1 MKDYNSDFYDT
12 TDDELSSAKYD
23 PAEGKNPSDETNCVT
38 AEDASAEDHFTAE
51 DASAEQHYTAEDA
64 SAEPHYTAEDAS
76 AEQHFTG
83 STTGEQECAAASS
96 SGEASYFNRLH
107 EADSRQTSSEDSTY
121 HYSYVRP
128 ESGSDSSSRHSSK
141 KKKGSRHSR
150 FGHFGRLIASALVF
164 GLVAGAAF
172 QGFNFVYYKINPS
185 ASSSGDAIKTTST
198 LTVSSDTIS
207 TTTDL
212 STMVE
217 NAMPSVV
224 SITSI
229 IEQQVQ
235 YGFWGSTTQESA
247 GAGSGIIIGQND
259 SELLIV
265 TNYHVIEDAKSLSV
279 GFIDDS
285 DASASVKG
293 YDSDADLA
301 VVSVP
306 LDSLSA
312 DTRKAI
318 KIATLGKSS
327 ELKVGEPAI
336 AIGNALGYGQSVTA
350 GYVSALEREVALTD
364 KTMTLLQTDAAIN
377 PGNSGGALLNIKGE
391 VIGINTVKYS
401 DTTVEGMGYAIPIDT
416 AAPII
421 EALMNKETIPESE
434 QAYLG
439 ITGIDIDSTYSKQL
453 NLPEG
458 IYVQS
463 VQEDSPADQ
472 GGIHAGDV
480 ITKFNGNTLSNME
493 SLINKLGNL
502 KAGDQIT
509 LSVSRMNNHGTY
521 EEKELN
527 ITLGAKS
534 DQK

>member
-1 MKDYNSDFYDT
+1 MREFDSDFYDT
-12 TDDELSSAKYD
+12 TGEEISDSKNENAAKPTADTGY
-23 PAEGKNPSDETNCVT
+23 EFSYSDTEET
-38 AEDASAEDHFTAE
+38 AGAAYDASDSYTEENAGAAY
-51 DASAEQHYTAEDA
+51 DASDSYSGAAE
-64 SAEPHYTAEDAS
+64 S
-76 AEQHFTG
+76 
-83 STTGEQECAAASS
+83 AAASS
-96 SGEASYFNRLH
+96 TEQTGYFNCLH
-107 EADSRQTSSEDSTY
+107 QDTSNEDSTY

-128 ESGSDSSSRHSSK
+128 ETESPETESGSASGTK
-141 KKKGSRHSR
+141 KNKQKRNKH
-150 FGHFGRLIASALVF
+150 FFGRGGSFAKLIASALVF
-164 GLVAGAAF
+164 GLVAGAGF

-185 ASSSGDAIKTTST
+185 ASSGGTIQNTST

-212 STMVE
+212 SSMVE
-217 NAMPSVV
+217 NVMPSVV

-229 IEQQVQ
+229 VEQQVQ
-235 YGFWGSTTQESA
+235 YGLWGSTTQEST

-279 GFIDDS
+279 GFIDKT
-285 DASASVKG
+285 DASATVKG

-301 VVSVP
+301 VVSVA
-306 LDSLSA
+306 LNSLSS
-312 DTRKAI
+312 DTKNAV

-421 EALMNKETIPESE
+421 EALMNKEVIPESE

-439 ITGIDIDSTYSKQL
+439 ITGNDIDSTYSKRL

-463 VQEDSPADQ
+463 VQENSPADR

-480 ITKFNGNTLSNME
+480 IIKFDGNTVSNME

-502 KAGDQIT
+502 RAGDQISLT
-509 LSVSRMNNHGTY
+509 VSRMNNHGTY
-521 EEKELN
+521 EEKVLN
-527 ITLGAKS
+527 ITLGSKA

>member
-1 MKDYNSDFYDT
+1 MNEFNSEFYDT
-12 TDDELSSAKYD
+12 TGGGTPDSTG
-23 PAEGKNPSDETNCVT
+23 EGNPVQDETVNSETVNT
-38 AEDASAEDHFTAE
+38 FE
-51 DASAEQHYTAEDA
+51 
-64 SAEPHYTAEDAS
+64 
-76 AEQHFTG
+76 G
-83 STTGEQECAAASS
+83 STTSS
-96 SGEASYFNRLH
+96 DSGQTPYFNRLH
-107 EADSRQTSSEDSTY
+107 EENSASSAATGEESTY
-121 HYSYVRP
+121 HYSYVKP
-128 ESGSDSSSRHSSK
+128 QTQDTSYSYEQEEPDKKKK
-141 KKKGSRHSR
+141 KKKGSRR
-150 FGHFGRLIASALVF
+150 GYIARLIASALVF

-185 ASSSGDAIKTTST
+185 ADPANNTIQTTST
-198 LTVSSDTIS
+198 LTVSSDTVS

-217 NAMPSVV
+217 NVMPSIV

-229 IEQQVQ
+229 VEQQVQ
-235 YGFWGSTTQESA
+235 YGFWGSTTQESE

-279 GFIDDS
+279 GFIDET
-285 DASASVKG
+285 DASATVKG

-306 LDSLSA
+306 LESLSA
-312 DTRKAI
+312 DTKNAI
-318 KIATLGKSS
+318 KVATLGKSS

-350 GYVSALEREVALTD
+350 GYVSALDREVALTD

-439 ITGIDIDSTYSKQL
+439 ITGIDTDQIYSSQSSA
-453 NLPEG
+453 PEG
-458 IYVQS
+458 IYIKA
-463 VQEDSPADQ
+463 VQENSPADK
-472 GGIHAGDV
+472 GGLHAGDI
-480 ITKFNGNTLSNME
+480 ITKFNGNTVSSME
-493 SLINKLGNL
+493 SLINKLESYR
-502 KAGDQIT
+502 AGDEIT
-509 LSVSRMNNHGTY
+509 LTVSRMSNHGSY
-521 EEKELN
+521 QEMELS

-534 DQK
+534 DQ

>member
-1 MKDYNSDFYDT
+1 MAIKIRNIDAKGMSIMREFDSDFYDT
-12 TDDELSSAKYD
+12 TGEEMPDSREENAAEPTVDSGYESSYSDTEETAGAAYDAYD
-23 PAEGKNPSDETNCVT
+23 PDSCADDDFEQTASGIAES
-38 AEDASAEDHFTAE
+38 
-51 DASAEQHYTAEDA
+51 
-64 SAEPHYTAEDAS
+64 
-76 AEQHFTG
+76 
-83 STTGEQECAAASS
+83 AAASS
-96 SGEASYFNRLH
+96 TENTGYFNRLH
-107 EADSRQTSSEDSTY
+107 QDTSNQDSTY

-128 ESGSDSSSRHSSK
+128 ETESDSASDTNNK
-141 KKKGSRHSR
+141 KRKKHKKH
-150 FGHFGRLIASALVF
+150 FFGRGGSFAKLIASALVF

-172 QGFNFVYYKINPS
+172 QGFNFVYYKVNPS
-185 ASSSGDAIKTTST
+185 ASSGGTIQNTST
-198 LTVSSDTIS
+198 LTVSSDTLS

-212 STMVE
+212 SSMVE
-217 NAMPSVV
+217 NVMPSVV

-229 IEQQVQ
+229 VEQQVQ
-235 YGFWGSTTQESA
+235 YGLWGSTTQEST

-279 GFIDDS
+279 GFIDKT
-285 DASASVKG
+285 DASATVKG

-301 VVSVP
+301 VVSVA
-306 LDSLSA
+306 LDSLSS
-312 DTRKAI
+312 DTKNAV

-327 ELKVGEPAI
+327 ALKVGEPAI

-421 EALMNKETIPESE
+421 EALMNKEVIPESE

-439 ITGIDIDSTYSKQL
+439 ITGNDIDSTYSKRL

-463 VQEDSPADQ
+463 VQENSPADQ

-480 ITKFNGNTLSNME
+480 ITKFDGNTVSNME

-502 KAGDQIT
+502 RAGDQISLT
-509 LSVSRMNNHGTY
+509 VSRMNNHGTY
-521 EEKELN
+521 EEKVLN
-527 ITLGAKS
+527 ITLGSKA